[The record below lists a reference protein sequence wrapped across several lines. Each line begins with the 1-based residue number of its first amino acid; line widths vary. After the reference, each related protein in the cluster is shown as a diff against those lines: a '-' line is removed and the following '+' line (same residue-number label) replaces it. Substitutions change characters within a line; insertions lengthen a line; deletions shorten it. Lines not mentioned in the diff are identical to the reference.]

1 MLPRASFPKSQSS
14 MWRQIRSNRRRS
26 LFVVLGMV
34 VLLLGTGAGVGAVAA
49 GEAGLVYG
57 AAAGALLWLILW
69 RVAVSG
75 GDDLMLS
82 IARAKEVP
90 DNSMQQLRNV
100 LEEMSI
106 AAALAQTPRLF
117 VIDDP
122 SPNAFATGRRPE
134 KSAVAVTTG
143 LLATLD
149 RDELQGVIAHEL
161 AHIRNQ
167 DVRLMVL
174 AGVMLGSIVMLADVG
189 RNLLWFGG
197 GRRSRSSNN
206 GGGGAVIAVLAIV
219 VMVIG
224 PVLAQLFYFSLSRR
238 REYLADASAAA
249 FTRYPD
255 GLASALEKI
264 GGAPQ
269 RMRSRSRVTAPMY
282 ISAPGASAARGRRGR
297 GSAWSTHPP
306 IHERVQILRS
316 MGGGAGLVDYQLA
329 YSKVHGGDLMP
340 DHAAASDPLA
350 SAPLRAAVAT
360 GARSAVDSAGE
371 RRTQVRAASD
381 ALLQAE
387 GYRWKACASCGAVSK
402 LPPQLA
408 GTVRRCVRCETAY
421 SSS

>member
-1 MLPRASFPKSQSS
+1 

-34 VLLLGTGAGVGAVAA
+34 VLLLGTGAGVGAVVA

-57 AAAGALLWLILW
+57 AAFGGLLWLILW

-75 GDDLMLS
+75 GDELMLS

-90 DNSMQQLRNV
+90 ENSMQQLRNV

-106 AAALAQTPRLF
+106 AAALPGTPRLF

-134 KSAVAVTTG
+134 KAAVAVTTG

-189 RNLLWFGG
+189 RNLLWYGG
-197 GRRSRSSNN
+197 GRRSRGSSS

-224 PVLAQLFYFSLSRR
+224 PMLAQLFYFSLSRR

-249 FTRYPD
+249 FTRYPE

-282 ISAPGASAARGRRGR
+282 ISSPDAMAARGRGGRGGR
-297 GSAWSTHPP
+297 GSALSTHPP
-306 IHERVQILRS
+306 IHERVRILRS
-316 MGGGAGLVDYQLA
+316 MAGGAGLVDYELA

-350 SAPLRAAVAT
+350 SAPLRAAVSPGISA
-360 GARSAVDSAGE
+360 AVDSASE
-371 RRTQVRAASD
+371 RRSQVRAASD
-381 ALLQAE
+381 ALLQAD
-387 GYRWKACASCGAVSK
+387 GYRWKACAGCGAVSK

-408 GTVRRCVRCETAY
+408 DTVRRCVRCGTAY
-421 SSS
+421 SAS